1 MEKTIRNN
9 RKLWHEIKKNKMA
22 YLFISP
28 FFILFFIFGVYP
40 LLFSLYLSLSSWDG
54 IGDIK
59 FIGLRNFELLMTD
72 PVFWKSITNT
82 IIIWLISTIP
92 MIIFALVIAFLL
104 NSTFVKFNTLF
115 KTLYFLPNVTA
126 IVAVALVFGV
136 IFSPNYGLV
145 NYLLSLLNL
154 NAVDWQGNSFGVKI
168 AIASMV
174 IWRWT
179 GYNAIIFLAG
189 LQNINTEL
197 YEAAKIDGASTFN
210 IFTKITIPLLKPVL
224 LFVVIT
230 STIGGMQIFTEPQ
243 ILVGSNGGPGQGG
256 MTIVLYLYQQAFTKN
271 LYGYGSAVAVGLL
284 VIIMLFSLINWTL
297 VQRKK

>member
-1 MEKTIRNN
+1 MNKT
-9 RKLWHEIKKNKMA
+9 KLNSQYLWKEMKKNRTA

-28 FFILFFIFGVYP
+28 FFLLFFIFGIYP
-40 LLFSLYLSLSSWDG
+40 LLFSFYLSLSSWDG
-54 IGDIK
+54 IGEIK
-59 FIGLRNFELLMTD
+59 FVGLRNFELLLKD
-72 PVFWKSITNT
+72 AVFWKSISNT
-82 IIIWLISTIP
+82 FIIWFLSTIP
-92 MIIFALVIAFLL
+92 MIIFALVIAFFL
-104 NSTFVKFNTLF
+104 NSTFIKYNNLF

-145 NYLLSLLNL
+145 NYILSLFHISS
-154 NAVDWQGNSFGVKI
+154 VDWHGNSIGVKI

-197 YEAAKIDGASTFN
+197 YEAAKIDGASTYD

-243 ILVGSNGGPGQGG
+243 ILVGNNGGPGYGG
-256 MTIVLYLYQQAFTKN
+256 MTIVLYLYQQAFVKN
-271 LYGYGSAVAVGLL
+271 LYGYGSAIAVGLL
-284 VIIMLFSLINWTL
+284 FIIMIFSIINWTL